1 MPESSPV
8 LSRKPRSIYHEIIAV
23 LTLGAIIVWCPA
35 GLSGLQQSQI
45 ASIDNHAGHYGQMAQ
60 QIWGWAEVG

>member
-8 LSRKPRSIYHEIIAV
+8 LSRKPRSIYHEIIEV